1 MQVIICGGDRS
12 SIDQLE
18 EACHYDD
25 DSRVISAINL

>member
-12 SIDQLE
+12 SIDLLE
-18 EACHYDD
+18 EECHY